1 MIKRICELTE
11 ADKKS
16 YLENVKREIETSLG
30 APWKVYEEKML
41 ADLDAAFDDEKFC
54 KMDPE
59 FAVDAAYLRRDFK
72 MKKPSLVDYLLWM
85 GQFVTKSNLVEINQ
99 CLARKVAKGG

>member
-41 ADLDAAFDDEKFC
+41 ADLDAGFDDEKFC

>member
-1 MIKRICELTE
+1 MIKRISELTE
-11 ADKKS
+11 ADKKR

-30 APWKVYEEKML
+30 VPWKVYEEKIL
-41 ADLDAAFDDEKFC
+41 ADIDASFDDERFS

-85 GQFVTKSNLVEINQ
+85 GQFVTNL
-99 CLARKVAKGG
+99 KVV